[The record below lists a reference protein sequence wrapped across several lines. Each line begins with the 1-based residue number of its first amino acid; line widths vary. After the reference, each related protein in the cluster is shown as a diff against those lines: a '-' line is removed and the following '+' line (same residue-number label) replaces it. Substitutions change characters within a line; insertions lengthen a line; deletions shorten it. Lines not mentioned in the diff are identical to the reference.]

1 MSNIVLNK
9 KDNPGIDWDRITI
22 ANEVVASIPVE
33 SAIKYQFA
41 PFKDEGGVLSI
52 VVVDLKDND
61 SRNALRFYVDK
72 QKKEALVYEVS
83 EDVFNIVLNKLK
95 NPKIA
100 ISKAVESFKKESE
113 ESEQR
118 KTAKSAKSGDGK
130 LDVIQEAPVAK
141 MVEVIIKNAIEG
153 GSSDIHIE
161 PLEEKVRIRYRVD
174 GVLHS
179 SLFLPKN
186 IGPAIVSRVKILSNL
201 KIDEKR
207 KPQDGR
213 FRIREGEDFID
224 FRVSTFPVSQGEKVV
239 MRILDK
245 DDSLIDLKTL
255 GFFGRDLEKINR
267 VITEPYG
274 IILITGPTGSGKSTT
289 LYSLLK
295 MLNKEGTNIV
305 TLEDPVEY
313 VLEGVSQSQVRPEID
328 YTFASGLR
336 SILRQDPDVVM
347 VGEIR
352 DSETAELAVH
362 AALTGHLVLSTLHTN
377 TAIGAVSRL
386 MDMGIKSFLLSSALK
401 ITIGQRL
408 VRRVCDNCKE
418 EAGEVLPEVRRMVE
432 KELKNLPNDTLEE
445 YLGYS
450 PIKEP
455 EKIKLYK
462 GRGCRECGDK
472 GMKGRI
478 LISEIFDISKEIAQK
493 IGNSVDEYELLDT
506 ARQDGFTTMKQ
517 DGILKALKGETS
529 MEEIQRVTDDSDLM
543 EEGVSK
549 VVENRE

>member
-1 MSNIVLNK
+1 MPNNIILKTETK
-9 KDNPGIDWDRITI
+9 KIEEWDNINIP
-22 ANEVVASIPVE
+22 NELIESIPLE
-33 SAIKYQFA
+33 SAIRYKFSPYAEEDGFLKVA
-41 PFKDEGGVLSI
+41 I
-52 VVVDLKDND
+52 VDIED
-61 SRNALRFYVDK
+61 SDAKNALKFYLDK
-72 QKKEALVYEVS
+72 QNKKAFVYQVS
-83 EDVFNIVLNKLK
+83 EEVFEVIVDKLK
-95 NPKIA
+95 NPEA
-100 ISKAVESFKKESE
+100 EISKAVESFKKESE
-113 ESEQR
+113 EIEKR
-118 KTAKSAKSGDGK
+118 GKGK
-130 LDVIQEAPVAK
+130 LKLGEGNLNVIQEAPVTK

-161 PLEEKVRIRYRVD
+161 PLEEKIRIRYRVD

-179 SLFLPKN
+179 SFFLPKN

-213 FRIREGEDFID
+213 FRIEEDDGFID

-245 DDSLIDLKTL
+245 DDSLINLQTL
-255 GFFGRDLEKINR
+255 GFFGRDLERINR

-274 IILITGPTGSGKSTT
+274 IVLITGPTGSGKSTT

-295 MLNKEGTNIV
+295 MLNKEGVNIV

-386 MDMGIKSFLLSSALK
+386 MDMGIKSFLLASALK

-408 VRRVCDNCKE
+408 VRRICKNCKGEKDKISE
-418 EAGEVLPEVRRMVE
+418 EIKSIILNNLKDVPE
-432 KELKNLPNDTLEE
+432 KEIIS
-445 YLGYS
+445 YLGYN
-450 PIKEP
+450 PLKEP
-455 EKIKLYK
+455 EKIKLYE
-462 GRGCRECGDK
+462 GQGCRECGEK

-478 LISEIFDISKEIAQK
+478 LISEIFDINKK
-493 IGNSVDEYELLDT
+493 ISQMISDSEDEYNLLE
-506 ARQDGFTTMKQ
+506 ASKKDGFTSMKQ
-517 DGILKALKGETS
+517 DGIMKVLKGETTI
-529 MEEIQRVTDDSDLM
+529 EEIQRVTDD
-543 EEGVSK
+543 EGDIELV
-549 VVENRE
+549 

>member
-1 MSNIVLNK
+1 MPDNIVFDK
-9 KDNPGIDWDRITI
+9 NPKEEIDWDNMKIP
-22 ANEVVASIPVE
+22 NDLVSSIPLE
-33 SAIKYQFA
+33 SARKYKFA
-41 PFKDEGGVLSI
+41 PFGEKDGELR
-52 VVVDLKDND
+52 VVMVDVSNSD
-61 SRNALRFYVDK
+61 SQNALRFYVDRQDK
-72 QKKEALVYEVS
+72 PVRVFQVSDEIFELVV
-83 EDVFNIVLNKLK
+83 NKLK
-95 NPKIA
+95 NPEVE
-100 ISKAVESFKKESE
+100 ISKAVKSFEKESK
-113 ESEQR
+113 ESQS
-118 KTAKSAKSGDGK
+118 KKAKKGLRSGDGQ

-213 FRIREGEDFID
+213 FRIKEGKDFID

-245 DDSLIDLKTL
+245 DDSLINLETL
-255 GFFGRDLEKINR
+255 GFMGRDLEKINK
-267 VITEPYG
+267 VIIEPYG
-274 IILITGPTGSGKSTT
+274 IILITGPTGSGKSTS

-295 MLNKEGTNIV
+295 MLNKEGSNIV

-336 SILRQDPDVVM
+336 SILRQDPDIVM

-401 ITIGQRL
+401 IVVGQRL
-408 VRRVCDNCKE
+408 VRRICDNCKVE
-418 EAGEVLPEVRRMVE
+418 REKVPAEVVRMCQE
-432 KELKNLPNDTLEE
+432 ELKDLPKEIFED
-445 YLGYS
+445 LGYD
-450 PIKEP
+450 PVTQPDQIR
-455 EKIKLYK
+455 LYQ
-462 GRGCRECGDK
+462 GGGCRECGDQ

-478 LISEIFDISKEIAQK
+478 LISEIFDINSQMAQM
-493 IGNSVDEYELLDT
+493 IGDQKDEYELLEG
-506 ARQDGFTTMKQ
+506 AKKDGFTTMKQ
-517 DGILKALKGETS
+517 DGIIKALRGNTTI
-529 MEEIQRVTDDSDLM
+529 EEIQRVTDDNSGKEAIDAK
-543 EEGVSK
+543 GS
-549 VVENRE
+549 

>member
-1 MSNIVLNK
+1 MADNIILEQEGEK
-9 KDNPGIDWDRITI
+9 KINWDELKIPNDLAI
-22 ANEVVASIPVE
+22 SIPQE
-33 SAIKYQFA
+33 SVAKYQFA
-41 PFKDEGGVLSI
+41 PFAEEEGVLSI
-52 VVVDLKDND
+52 AMVDFNNSD
-61 SRNALRFYVDK
+61 SQNALRFYVNK
-72 QKKEALVYEVS
+72 QKKQAKVFVVPANIFALVV
-83 EDVFNIVLNKLK
+83 NKLK
-95 NPKIA
+95 NPEIE
-100 ISKAVESFKKESE
+100 ISKAVESFKKENE
-113 ESEQR
+113 ENKQKR
-118 KTAKSAKSGDGK
+118 TAKVIKSGDGQ
-130 LDVIQEAPVAK
+130 LNVIQEAPVAK
-141 MVEVIIKNAIEG
+141 MVEVIIRNAIEG

-161 PLEEKVRIRYRVD
+161 PLEEKIRIRYRVD
-174 GVLHS
+174 GVLYS

-213 FRIREGEDFID
+213 FRIKDGNEFID

-245 DDSLIDLKTL
+245 DDSLINLETL
-255 GFFGRDLEKINR
+255 GFMGRDLAKIKK
-267 VITEPYG
+267 VIEEPYG

-295 MLNKEGTNIV
+295 MLNKEGVNIV

-377 TAIGAVSRL
+377 TAIGAISRL
-386 MDMGIKSFLLSSALK
+386 VDMGIKSFLLSSALK

-408 VRRVCDNCKE
+408 VRRICDNCKLE
-418 EAGEVLPEVRRMVE
+418 KENISAEVIEIVQ
-432 KELKNLPNDTLEE
+432 KELKDLPGETLIK
-445 YLGYS
+445 YLGYNPLS
-450 PIKEP
+450 EP
-455 EKIKLYK
+455 EKIKFYQGK
-462 GRGCRECGDK
+462 GCRECSDK

-478 LISEIFDISKEIAQK
+478 SISEIFDINKEIAQM
-493 IGNSVDEYELLDT
+493 IGDDADEYELLEAAKKDT
-506 ARQDGFTTMKQ
+506 FTTMKQ
-517 DGILKALKGETS
+517 DGIIKALLGETTI
-529 MEEIQRVTDDSDLM
+529 EEIQRVTDDESGK
-543 EEGVSK
+543 EVISAKGE
-549 VVENRE
+549 

>member
-1 MSNIVLNK
+1 MSNNITLKNEIK
-9 KDNPGIDWDRITI
+9 KIEEWDGINIPNNLI
-22 ANEVVASIPVE
+22 ESIPLE
-33 SAIKYQFA
+33 SAIRYRFA
-41 PFKDEGGVLSI
+41 PYAEKEGVLE
-52 VVVDLKDND
+52 VAMVDFEDND
-61 SRNALRFYVDK
+61 SKNALKFYLDK
-72 QKKEALVYEVS
+72 QNKKAFVYQVS
-83 EDVFNIVLNKLK
+83 EEVFEVIIEKLK
-95 NPKIA
+95 NPEA
-100 ISKAVESFKKESE
+100 EISKAVESFKKENE
-113 ESEQR
+113 ESS
-118 KTAKSAKSGDGK
+118 KNVKKNLKIGDGK
-130 LDVIQEAPVAK
+130 LNVIQEAPVTK
-141 MVEVIIKNAIEG
+141 MVEVIIKNAVEG

-161 PLEEKVRIRYRVD
+161 PLEEKIRIRYRVD

-213 FRIREGEDFID
+213 FRIEDENGFID

-245 DDSLIDLKTL
+245 DDSLINLQTL
-255 GFFGRDLEKINR
+255 GFFGRDLERITR
-267 VITEPYG
+267 VIKEPYG
-274 IILITGPTGSGKSTT
+274 IVLITGPTGSGKSTT
-289 LYSLLK
+289 LYSLLR
-295 MLNKEGTNIV
+295 MLNKEGVNIV

-313 VLEGVSQSQVRPEID
+313 VLEGVSQSQVHPEID

-386 MDMGIKSFLLSSALK
+386 MDMGIKSFLLASALK

-408 VRRVCDNCKE
+408 VRRICEDCKKEKEKISE
-418 EAGEVLPEVRRMVE
+418 EIKSIILSNLKDVSEEVLIS
-432 KELKNLPNDTLEE
+432 
-445 YLGYS
+445 YLGYN
-450 PIKEP
+450 PLKEP
-455 EKIKLYK
+455 EKIKLYE
-462 GRGCRECGDK
+462 GQGCRECGDK

-478 LISEIFDISKEIAQK
+478 LISEIFDINKKISQMISDNKDEHDLLEASKK
-493 IGNSVDEYELLDT
+493 
-506 ARQDGFTTMKQ
+506 DGFTSMKQ
-517 DGILKALKGETS
+517 DGIMKVLKGETTI
-529 MEEIQRVTDDSDLM
+529 EEIQRVTDD
-543 EEGVSK
+543 EGDTELV
-549 VVENRE
+549 